1 LHIENRE
8 LGSRI
13 PHSVLET
20 AHLSPAEGLALWQES
35 LGTLYDVRQRGN
47 GSVDFYFRAE
57 AFHFGELVLTA
68 YRSSPQTFDR
78 SRARI
83 GRDGIDHITLQFCL
97 SGRHGE
103 RDGPG
108 GSEARPGD
116 LLIADLA
123 QRQATGTSEFNSLN
137 LTLPR
142 RLLAP
147 LLNAPDEQ
155 NLRRISGTSPLATL
169 LRNHLIG
176 LFKSAHTMTGA
187 EGEAIVGPTLALT
200 AAVLNT
206 EWSSE
211 QIRDIDPIL
220 TVQIRRYLYE
230 AAASS
235 DLTADQVAARFGI
248 SRRQLYHLME
258 SDGGFASSLREHRL
272 RLAHAML
279 RDPAQQSSTIAEIA
293 ERCGFVW
300 RTNFART
307 FRQRFG
313 MTPQET
319 RALAGQGMPLGRDDL
334 AGQTM
339 WDWIR
344 TLR

>member
-1 LHIENRE
+1 MKNPF
-8 LGSRI
+8 GSQI
-13 PHSVLET
+13 PHSLLET
-20 AHLSPAEGLALWQES
+20 AHLNPVEGLALWHES
-35 LGTLYDVRQRGN
+35 LGALYDVRQRGN
-47 GSVDFYFRAE
+47 GSVNFHFRAE
-57 AFHFGELVLTA
+57 AFHFGEIVLTS

-78 SRARI
+78 SRAQI

-97 SGRHGE
+97 AGRHGE
-103 RDGPG
+103 RDAPC

-137 LTLPR
+137 LTVPR

-147 LLNAPDEQ
+147 LLRAPDEQ
-155 NLRRISGTSPLATL
+155 NLRRIPGTSPMATL

-176 LFKSAHTMTGA
+176 LFESAHTMSCA
-187 EGEAIVGPTLALT
+187 EGEAIVGPTLALA
-200 AAVLNT
+200 AAVLNA
-206 EWSSE
+206 ERSPE
-211 QIRDIDPIL
+211 QVGDIHPIL

-235 DLTADQVAARFGI
+235 DLTAEQVAARFGI
-248 SRRQLYHLME
+248 SRRQLYYLME

-272 RLAHAML
+272 QLAHAML
-279 RDPAQQSSTIAEIA
+279 RDPEQRSNTIAEIA
-293 ERCGFVW
+293 ERCGFAW
-300 RTNFART
+300 RTNFARA
-307 FRQRFG
+307 FRHRSG
-313 MTPQET
+313 MTPRET
-319 RALAGQGMPLGRDDL
+319 RALAAQGILSSGRNDM

-344 TLR
+344 ALR